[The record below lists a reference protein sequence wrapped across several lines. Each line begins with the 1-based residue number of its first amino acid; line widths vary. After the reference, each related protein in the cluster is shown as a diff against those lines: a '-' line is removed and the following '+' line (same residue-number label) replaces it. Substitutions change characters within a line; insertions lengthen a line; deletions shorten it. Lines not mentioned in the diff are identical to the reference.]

1 MMKRAFIALAA
12 ALAISGAAIP
22 PGLAAAAPATNPAR
36 VMSLNL
42 CTDQLLLV
50 LLPRER
56 ITSVS
61 FLSLSSQNAVFTAEA
76 AGVPVNYGSLEE
88 VFVQMPDLVI
98 AGTATTPT
106 ARGLLSRSRIPL
118 LQVPPAENFDQIR
131 SVTRLVS
138 RAVGEELK
146 GEALIQHMDRTL
158 AELAATTPARR
169 IVVAGWES
177 AGEIPARGTLFDAIL
192 TAAGAVNVGAGK
204 GNLGVYDIEQ
214 LLMARPEVLAFA
226 DSATAR
232 PGLRSE
238 QLRHPILRALY
249 RGREITYPETLLS
262 CGLPQSADAA
272 KELRQALIEAMARP
286 AR

>member
-169 IVVAGWES
+169 IVVAGW
-177 AGEIPARGTLFDAIL
+177 
-192 TAAGAVNVGAGK
+192 
-204 GNLGVYDIEQ
+204 
-214 LLMARPEVLAFA
+214 
-226 DSATAR
+226 
-232 PGLRSE
+232 
-238 QLRHPILRALY
+238 
-249 RGREITYPETLLS
+249 
-262 CGLPQSADAA
+262 
-272 KELRQALIEAMARP
+272 
-286 AR
+286 

>member
-1 MMKRAFIALAA
+1 MAKRIFILIAA
-12 ALAISGAAIP
+12 ALLLGAAAP
-22 PGLAAAAPATNPAR
+22 LASAAAAAANPLR

-61 FLSLSSQNAVFTAEA
+61 FLSLSSQNAYLTAESA
-76 AGVPVNYGSLEE
+76 HVPVNYGSLEE
-88 VFVQMPDLVI
+88 VFAQRPDLVI

-106 ARGLLSRSRIPL
+106 ARALLERSRITL
-118 LQVPPAENFDQIR
+118 LEVPPAETFAQIR
-131 SVTRLVS
+131 SVTRLVAG
-138 RAVGEELK
+138 AVGEEGK
-146 GEALIQHMDRTL
+146 GESLIQHMDATL
-158 AELAATTPARR
+158 AELASKPLGRR

-192 TAAGAVNVGAGK
+192 SAAGAVNLGAIM
-204 GNLGVYDIEQ
+204 GNRVGVYDLEQ
-214 LLMARPEVLAFA
+214 LLLAKPDVLAFA
-226 DSATAR
+226 DSAAAR

-238 QLRHPILRALY
+238 QLHHPILDRLY
-249 RGREITYPETLLS
+249 SGRQISYPETLLA

-272 KELRQALIEAMARP
+272 KALRDALVKATAGPRP
-286 AR
+286 